1 MTYYL
6 SFPYL
11 TLHYITLH
19 FITLHYITLHRYI
32 SLCVHIYYIYMYI
45 CIPCIYI
52 YIVPINPNL
61 WISNTPH
68 MRPLISRD
76 GINIKYIVLLNGW
89 FAARGLH
96 PWGQPLLV
104 CSNYKSCVAGGSGGS
119 LDSFK
124 GCTNKMSKN
133 IDVPSDSIISPKLA
147 KKTAGSYQPQSVTPD
162 ALLDALSQLLVLLTI
177 HVDVIDGLK
186 RLEAG

>member
-1 MTYYL
+1 M
-6 SFPYL
+6 
-11 TLHYITLH
+11 
-19 FITLHYITLHRYI
+19 
-32 SLCVHIYYIYMYI
+32 
-45 CIPCIYI
+45 
-52 YIVPINPNL
+52 
-61 WISNTPH
+61 
-68 MRPLISRD
+68 
-76 GINIKYIVLLNGW
+76 
-89 FAARGLH
+89 
-96 PWGQPLLV
+96 V

-133 IDVPSDSIISPKLA
+133 IVNIDVPSDSIISPKLA
-147 KKTAGSYQPQSVTPD
+147 KKTAGCYQPQSATPD